1 MFQRHKQLY
10 IQNVEFFNFHLSG
23 NLLPDI
29 KKQIGWVG
37 SAVDIIQAATQFF
50 EELKTTALAFQ
61 VESLHEQKSS
71 FRSNSKPTESFY
83 QSQGEEH
90 RAPGSSSRG
99 GLETRL
105 PTASSIGVSK
115 GNSPGWDALL
125 TRRRDHARCILMME
139 TGPSQPAGLAWHL
152 AQGN

>member
-90 RAPGSSSRG
+90 RAPGSSSG
-99 GLETRL
+99 GDWKHVCLLHLLLASPRETAL
-105 PTASSIGVSK
+105 DGMLYLHGEEITQ
-115 GNSPGWDALL
+115 DAF
-125 TRRRDHARCILMME
+125 
-139 TGPSQPAGLAWHL
+139 
-152 AQGN
+152 